1 MTATRKT
8 CLVTGC
14 SGGGAGAALADAF
27 KEKGYHV
34 FATARSPSKMP
45 QSLHEASN
53 VTVLALDVSSSES
66 IAAAAEVVR
75 NQTGGKLDVL
85 INNAGLGMNMPGLDT
100 SIADARKVFDSNF
113 FGVLETIQ
121 AFSSMLVN
129 AQGCIVNNSSVG
141 GIVPLPF
148 NSIYNATKAG
158 LTQASEVWRLEMAPL
173 GVRVMTLLTG
183 GVETKFLSN
192 LPSLTLPENSY
203 YTSIKDIIESQP
215 EHIPFAISPEAFA
228 HDVVRQV
235 EKGTTGKY
243 WIGGG
248 VSLARAALWIFP
260 QWAIVSILWTC
271 YVLGRLELD

>member
-27 KEKGYHV
+27 KDQGYHV

-100 SIADARKVFDSNF
+100 SIAEARKIFDSNF

-121 AFSSMLVN
+121 VFSSMLVN
-129 AQGCIVNNSSVG
+129 AQGCIVNNSSMG
-141 GIVPLPF
+141 GLVPLPF
-148 NSIYNATKAG
+148 NST
-158 LTQASEVWRLEMAPL
+158 
-173 GVRVMTLLTG
+173 
-183 GVETKFLSN
+183 
-192 LPSLTLPENSY
+192 
-203 YTSIKDIIESQP
+203 
-215 EHIPFAISPEAFA
+215 
-228 HDVVRQV
+228 
-235 EKGTTGKY
+235 
-243 WIGGG
+243 
-248 VSLARAALWIFP
+248 
-260 QWAIVSILWTC
+260 
-271 YVLGRLELD
+271 